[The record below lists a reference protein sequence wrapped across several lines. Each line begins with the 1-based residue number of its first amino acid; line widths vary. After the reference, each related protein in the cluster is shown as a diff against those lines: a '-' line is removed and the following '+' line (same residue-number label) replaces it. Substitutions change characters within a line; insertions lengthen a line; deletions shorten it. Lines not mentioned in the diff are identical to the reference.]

1 MNKLFKDIRH
11 SDIEAVQA
19 AISKNI
25 AVVNEVYNAKAP
37 KKDIGQSP
45 LQVAIKCGEFEI
57 IELLLEKGANPDF
70 MENPALVPSHSVC
83 MPVLHDAIIGVFSS
97 LCYKQYGHSEK
108 YVDLIKLLLENGA
121 NPNKKTSA
129 EVFPIGT
136 AVNHAEMI
144 LERKSAYPD
153 IQDIT
158 KKRLFEVLDLLVSY
172 GADKEEWL
180 NQNFGGVS
188 NKVHY
193 FEEKMYGMDNTDIR
207 EPIRSVLKE
216 YFSFSTF
223 LMRENRKPPA
233 R

>member
-1 MNKLFKDIRH
+1 MNKLFRDIRH
-11 SDIEAVQA
+11 RDIEAVRA

-57 IELLLEKGANPDF
+57 IELLLEKGANSDF
-70 MENPALVPSHSVC
+70 MENPALVPPHSVC
-83 MPVLHDAIIGVFSS
+83 MSVLHDAIIGVFSS
-97 LCYKQYGHSEK
+97 LCYKQYSDSEK
-108 YVDLIKLLLENGA
+108 YVDLIKVLLENGA
-121 NPNKKTSA
+121 NPNRKTSA
-129 EVFPIGT
+129 EVLPIGT

-158 KKRLFEVLDLLVSY
+158 KKRLFEVLDLLVKY
-172 GADKEEWL
+172 GADKEKWL
-180 NQNFGGVS
+180 NQNFWGVS

-207 EPIRSVLKE
+207 ESIRGVLKE
-216 YFSFSTF
+216 YFG
-223 LMRENRKPPA
+223 
-233 R
+233 